1 MKRLPVAVAGL
12 SLLVCPAVFG
22 QTVKV
27 NSNAKTQL
35 SKYKTY
41 SSKSLDKPGE
51 PARNPDGGHGRREEE
66 GVVWRGQGTAE
77 HMSKSDQKDADE
89 VKKIVVKMFQQFAPK

>member
-27 NSNAKTQL
+27 NSNAKTQF

-41 SSKSLDKPGE
+41 SSKTSTNPG
-51 PARNPDGGHGRREEE
+51 NPLGILMVDM
-66 GVVWRGQGTAE
+66 V
-77 HMSKSDQKDADE
+77 D
-89 VKKIVVKMFQQFAPK
+89 VKKKVWSGEGRERRSTCQRATRKTQTR